1 MRCTVAWAVA
11 ALLALAATSSAT
23 PASLLTTT
31 DIQRLV
37 HSTVVSQRNLPTT
50 RLLRVHKLSSLDDEE
65 RGLPVS
71 GLEAV
76 ANSVKSTVSVE
87 KLREW
92 LKRGKSTDDVFKLLT
107 LDKAA
112 DDLLANPNLNAW
124 INYIKLFN
132 EENPTQKVS
141 LIATLTAKYGD
152 DGLAKLIEA
161 AKKVPSTEDI
171 AKRVQAEQL
180 QSWLADMKT
189 TKEVFA
195 LLALDKAAD
204 DLLASPLLN
213 TWLSYMKLVN
223 EDSTKK
229 TSLLATLTAHYGA
242 DGVSKMIESAKR
254 VPSTATMAKRLE
266 NEQIRRWIADEMYP
280 IDVFTLLKLD
290 KSGAELFTQPQV
302 NTWLK
307 FVDDFGK
314 ANPNTEKTL
323 FAVLQKRYDEPTLVQ
338 MLIKAKNIP
347 SMESVAVRIQ
357 AEQTKFWLGVD
368 VDTAKEPARVFELLR
383 LNFMY
388 DGPTLFSSP
397 QFNAWIKYTEEY
409 RKIYFG
415 SEHTIISSMEAFFD
429 TKIVATMIATASKKT
444 STASIAKRLETEL
457 LRDWSKALQTPGQ
470 VFTKLELTVDY
481 KLFERT
487 LFPLWSKYVAYFSEV
502 EPSFKVTLLNQLTKI
517 YGERDLCKVLVRAE
531 KVPKTHDI
539 ATDLL
544 NAQLSLWLKQETDP
558 MKVYQLLRVGRAA
571 ENDANRLLYIKYVK
585 DYALDTK
592 IY

>member
-1 MRCTVAWAVA
+1 MLRHGVLLQIIT
-11 ALLALAATSSAT
+11 ALLAQADVSSAT

-92 LKRGKSTDDVFKLLT
+92 LKRGESTDDVFKLLT

-112 DDLLANPNLNAW
+112 DDLLANLNLNAW

-132 EENPTQKVS
+132 EENPTRKVS

-290 KSGAELFTQPQV
+290 KSGAQLFTQPQV

-368 VDTAKEPARVFELLR
+368 VETAKEPARVFELLR
-383 LNFMY
+383 IKGK
-388 DGPTLFSSP
+388 DGVALLSNPLFI
-397 QFNAWIKYTEEY
+397 AWIKYTDEFN
-409 RKIYFG
+409 RKYFG
-415 SEHTIISSMEAFFD
+415 TRKTAIPALLKLYKAD
-429 TKIVATMIATASKKT
+429 DLAKMILAGSKNPTTARL
-444 STASIAKRLETEL
+444 AKRMYDEL
-457 LRDWSKALQTPGQ
+457 LRSWSVEKLAPEL
-470 VFTKLELTVDY
+470 VFASLNLHLTGNKLLESPLFTV
-481 KLFERT
+481 
-487 LFPLWSKYVAYFSEV
+487 
-502 EPSFKVTLLNQLTKI
+502 
-517 YGERDLCKVLVRAE
+517 
-531 KVPKTHDI
+531 
-539 ATDLL
+539 
-544 NAQLSLWLKQETDP
+544 WLKYLIAYSDKNPT
-558 MKVYQLLRVGRAA
+558 VNVSLLSQLENNYKGDRLSKLLIAA
-571 ENDANRLLYIKYVK
+571 EDVPSTKRLAKDLISQRLEGWLSSRKDPVEIFYLLGVQGTPKDGVPYLLYQKYNAAFK
-585 DYALDTK
+585 RLK
-592 IY
+592 K